1 VRSPRWAR
9 RCEAKRRVCD
19 MHVNGWLNSGS
30 MPCACVAF
38 FCSFVLLVI
47 LESIFNKAYQV
58 QIESTRP
65 YLVRSLSD
73 ADQWIPISY

>member
-1 VRSPRWAR
+1 VCSPRWAR
-9 RCEAKRRVCD
+9 RCEARRRACD
-19 MHVNGWLNSGS
+19 MRVNGWLNSGS

-58 QIESTRP
+58 QIESTGP
-65 YLVRSLSD
+65 YLVLSLSD